1 MFDGIWGVTS
11 LYLRKWFDNET
22 LKDNVDGKSCISEYW
37 RFDTMFHSEDA
48 SRDLKGNE
56 LR

>member
-37 RFDTMFHSEDA
+37 RFETMFHSEDA
-48 SRDLKGNE
+48 KRDLKGNE